1 MGIATTTAGD
11 RTDDRSLDVTD
22 LPAEQVAAYA
32 RAQPTERLHL
42 ERRGARTYLVASGQR
57 RRDADL

>member
-42 ERRGARTYLVASGQR
+42 ERRGARTYLVASG
-57 RRDADL
+57 